1 MNKYWSSLLHPFPS
15 GWLNQIDTATSGL
28 LVLWRDWGQ
37 RREGYPPASCSK
49 MVAGQGGKPWKVR
62 APKTEAMTALSVS
75 FTSCFCLT
83 HPDRCSSNYHLNTTS
98 DGELTTTTRFVHR
111 SMVQNVRF
119 FP

>member
-1 MNKYWSSLLHPFPS
+1 MIFTWPQMGQLMN
-15 GWLNQIDTATSGL
+15 DTL
-28 LVLWRDWGQ
+28 R
-37 RREGYPPASCSK
+37 
-49 MVAGQGGKPWKVR
+49 KVR

-98 DGELTTTTRFVHR
+98 DGELTTTKRFVHR